1 MGWRE
6 EYITQMEESSLETT
20 ILYLVEHEQRYFHFL
35 DIREFL
41 AIGGF
46 KKIVEVLRY

>member
-1 MGWRE
+1 
-6 EYITQMEESSLETT
+6 MEESSLETT
-20 ILYLVEHEQRYFHFL
+20 ILYLVEQRYFHFL

-46 KKIVEVLRY
+46 KKIVEVLRYSVF